1 MALKKSQPAA
11 PRLDDTRSHV
21 RDLPALL
28 QQLGSEDVNQRRWAA
43 RDLAQHACAAAVLAL
58 CQHLEPETDKATR
71 EAMAIS
77 LAKIGG
83 AEVVI
88 GLLPLLRSDDTA
100 LRCGVIDILKE
111 LPGDVAPHMEALLDD
126 PNPDVRIFVVNVL
139 EALRHPKVED
149 WLIAVIRMDPNV
161 NVVSTALDLLGEV
174 GTESALPALD
184 TVLKRFP
191 DEPFIAFAVNHAI
204 QCIGGGRL

>member
-1 MALKKSQPAA
+1 VALKKAQSVEPH
-11 PRLDDTRSHV
+11 PDNTRSLV
-21 RDLPALL
+21 RDLPGLL
-28 QQLGSEDVNQRRWAA
+28 LQLGSDDVNERRWAA
-43 RDLAQHACAAAVLAL
+43 RDLAQHAAAAAPAL
-58 CQHLEPETDKATR
+58 CQRLEAEPDRATR
-71 EAMAIS
+71 EAIAIS

-83 AEVVI
+83 AEVVS
-88 GLLPLLRSDDTA
+88 GLLPLLRSDDAA
-100 LRCGVIDILKE
+100 LRCSVIDVLKE
-111 LPGDVAPHMEALLDD
+111 LPKDVAPQMEALLDD

-161 NVVSTALDLLGEV
+161 NVVATALDLLGEV

-184 TVLKRFP
+184 TVPKRFP

-204 QCIGGGRL
+204 QCIGGARS